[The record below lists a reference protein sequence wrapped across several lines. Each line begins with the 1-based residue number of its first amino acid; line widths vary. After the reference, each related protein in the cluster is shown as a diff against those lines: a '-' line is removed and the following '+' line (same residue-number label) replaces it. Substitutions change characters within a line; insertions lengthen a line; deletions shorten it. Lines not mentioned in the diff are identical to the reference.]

1 MQEAEKKFQ
10 QALKS
15 RRKKV
20 KAAERKRLFRPQTKT
35 LEKEYARAIKR
46 ILDPI
51 WKAVELLRPA
61 LSARVDADIDMIA
74 AALRQIKAIGM
85 VAAGEVAVDS
95 VVRLH
100 ATRTKDLN
108 KRLFDAFTIKVT
120 GQTFFID
127 ESFTI
132 PQVKAFV
139 SQNASLIKDIPNQAL
154 NRIEGIV
161 YADYRE
167 GASVKTTMEK
177 LYAEIGKDE
186 SRAELIARD
195 QISKLNAE
203 LTQERQE
210 QVGIET
216 YIWRTVGDERVRD
229 SHDAMNGLLCRW
241 DDSSVYSDDNGET
254 WQARSSIGGY
264 EGHVGTDYQCRC
276 YGEPVIPIPA

>member
-1 MQEAEKKFQ
+1 MMQEAEKKFQ

-20 KAAERKRLFRPQTKT
+20 KAAERKRFFRPQTKT

-61 LSARVDADIDMIA
+61 LTARVDADIDMIA
-74 AALRQIKAIGM
+74 AALRQIKSVGM
-85 VAAGEVAVDS
+85 VAASDAMVDR

-100 ATRTKDLN
+100 ANRTKDLN

-127 ESFTI
+127 ETFTI

-139 SQNASLIKDIPNQAL
+139 SQNVSLIKDIPNQAL

-161 YADYRE
+161 YADFRD
-167 GASVKTTMEK
+167 GASVKSTMEK
-177 LYAEIGKDE
+177 LYSEIGKDE

-195 QISKLNAE
+195 QIAKLNAE
-203 LTQERQE
+203 LTQERQG

-216 YIWRTVGDERVRD
+216 YIWRTVGDERVRE
-229 SHDAMNGLLCRW
+229 SHDVMNGMLCMW
-241 DDSSVYSDDNGET
+241 NDATIYSDDDGET

-264 EGHVGTDYQCRC
+264 EGHPGTDYQCRC
-276 YGEPVIPIPA
+276 YAEPIIPIP